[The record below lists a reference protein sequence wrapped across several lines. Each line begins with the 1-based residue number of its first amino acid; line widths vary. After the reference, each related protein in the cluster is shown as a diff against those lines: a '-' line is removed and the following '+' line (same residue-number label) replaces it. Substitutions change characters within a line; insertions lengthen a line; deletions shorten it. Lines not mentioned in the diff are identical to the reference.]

1 MENPIQKIEYPKL
14 ILLLTSILLAYVFF
28 RTGLFEKFTNVFN
41 HGGYISVW
49 IAGFFFSYGFTA
61 PFAVG
66 LLAFLAPN
74 INIFVAALI
83 AGTGAASADL
93 LIFQFIR
100 HSFQDEFDRLKLTW
114 IFVKIHELFDNHL
127 SEKIKEYTL
136 WIIAGFLIASPLP
149 DEFGVSLVS
158 GFTDINKKYFTIAA
172 YILNTIGI
180 FLILLLAK

>member
-1 MENPIQKIEYPKL
+1 MNKLQYPKL
-14 ILLLTSILLAYVFF
+14 ILLLASILLAYVFF
-28 RTGLFEKFTNVFN
+28 KTELFEKFTGVFN
-41 HGGYISVW
+41 HGGYVSVW

-66 LLAFLAPN
+66 LLASLAPN
-74 INIFVAALI
+74 VNIIAAALI
-83 AGTGAASADL
+83 AGTGAAVADL

-114 IFVKIHELFDNHL
+114 FFQKIRDLFDNHV

-136 WIIAGFLIASPLP
+136 WVVAGFLIASPLP

-158 GFTDINKKYFTIAA
+158 GFTNINQKYFTIVA

-180 FLILLLAK
+180 FLILLVAK